1 MQQLPRSLLSLLILP
16 GVSWNKLLSRLMIDR
31 YVTTNSLI
39 LAIQALI
46 CLSQLQWPI
55 NAPARPTVPPYMK
68 LRQPMSGQGD
78 YCRGPHLIG
87 TVWIRRRSSM
97 GGSESEFD
105 PDRPRYLVRSVVS
118 NDQYVH
124 RTSKSESSTARLHN
138 YQPFG
143 RHSTYMI

>member
-1 MQQLPRSLLSLLILP
+1 MQQLPRSLLSLIILP
-16 GVSWNKLLSRLMIDR
+16 GAIWNELLSRLMIDR
-31 YVTTNSLI
+31 YAASDSLI
-39 LAIQALI
+39 LAFQALI
-46 CLSQLQWPI
+46 CPSQLQWLI
-55 NAPARPTVPPYMK
+55 NAPARLIVPPYMK

-87 TVWIRRRSSM
+87 PVWIRRRSSM

-105 PDRPRYLVRSVVS
+105 PDRLRYLVRSVVS

-143 RHSTYMI
+143 RHSAYMV